1 MRPEELYLT
10 DIIEA
15 ADAIRRFLLD
25 VEQNTFLR
33 NELLQSAVLQKLMII
48 GEAASRLPKEF
59 SDRHPEIEWED
70 IIGFRNIAVHAYF
83 AVEWSIVWV
92 AATQEAP
99 ELKRK
104 ITDILAKEYTSSQVT
119 YYRLSFNPY
128 ASRLKIL
135 ESRHAPY
142 PLRF

>member
-1 MRPEELYLT
+1 MRREELYLT

-15 ADAIRRFLLD
+15 ADAIQRFIRNID
-25 VEQNTFLR
+25 KNTFLKD
-33 NELLQSAVLQKLMII
+33 ELLQSAVLQKLMII

-59 SDRHPEIEWED
+59 RDKHSEIEWED

-99 ELKRK
+99 ELRRK
-104 ITDILAKEYTSSQVT
+104 IAETLARERSD
-119 YYRLSFNPY
+119 P
-128 ASRLKIL
+128 
-135 ESRHAPY
+135 
-142 PLRF
+142 

>member
-1 MRPEELYLT
+1 MRREELYLT

-15 ADAIRRFLLD
+15 ADAIQRFLVD
-25 VEQNTFLR
+25 VGQNTFLR
-33 NELLQSAVLQKLMII
+33 DELLQSAVLQKLMII
-48 GEAASRLPKEF
+48 GEAASRLSKEF
-59 SDRHPEIEWED
+59 CDKHPEIEWED

-104 ITDILAKEYTSSQVT
+104 ITDILAKEYTSS
-119 YYRLSFNPY
+119 
-128 ASRLKIL
+128 
-135 ESRHAPY
+135 
-142 PLRF
+142 